1 MTFVANV
8 DPQLGAYAASFK
20 GVTTTTCH
28 GRFLVI
34 RVDSLFHRS
43 SHLSWGDSGWLKYSL
58 PGHEY
63 YAKSGVLDKAHERIY
78 VKSVNKAILVSLQ
91 WEDRTMGRPGYRLT
105 ADNISHPFHLK
116 DEFTGYFSQIA
127 IHDSRAST
135 RIVGVD
141 ARAANGAFRQASVA
155 SDASTPVESSSVRTL
170 HAPQP
175 QKTLHRS
182 GP

>member
-1 MTFVANV
+1 MLN
-8 DPQLGAYAASFK
+8 
-20 GVTTTTCH
+20 
-28 GRFLVI
+28 R
-34 RVDSLFHRS
+34 
-43 SHLSWGDSGWLKYSL
+43 
-58 PGHEY
+58 
-63 YAKSGVLDKAHERIY
+63 VLDKAHERIY

-91 WEDRTMGRPGYRLT
+91 WDAIDYRLT